1 MQIISRYNACFVRR
15 VFCGPLNRFIIYVY
29 LSLCILY
36 WVWFGGIYI
45 FFIFQV
51 RSDHASFCV
60 IAQQVNFN
68 IEEYLINIFLFYY
81 FLCGVCAL
89 WKLSH
94 RLCCRADCALV
105 RARYCLSTIGDI
117 AASWYCI
124 LLCIEWRCRKVERV
138 WDIVIHI
145 IILYRYFK

>member
-1 MQIISRYNACFVRR
+1 MRR
-15 VFCGPLNRFIIYVY
+15 VFCGPLNRFIIY
-29 LSLCILY
+29 LSLCISH
-36 WVWFGGIYI
+36 WVWFGGIY
-45 FFIFQV
+45 FLFSFQV

-68 IEEYLINIFLFYY
+68 VEEYLINIFLFYY

-94 RLCCRADCALV
+94 RLRCRADCALA
-105 RARYCLSTIGDI
+105 RAAIACQQSAILLQVDI
-117 AASWYCI
+117 V
-124 LLCIEWRCRKVERV
+124 LLCIERRCRKVERV

>member
-1 MQIISRYNACFVRR
+1 MLVLCGAFFVGHWTVLLYTYTYPF
-15 VFCGPLNRFIIYVY
+15 VFCIGCGLA
-29 LSLCILY
+29 
-36 WVWFGGIYI
+36 GYI
-45 FFIFQV
+45 FFFIFQV

-117 AASWYCI
+117 AASWHCI